1 MRHTLLP
8 STLICDFRNT
18 HISPRFLQ
26 RIDFQKTDFG
36 AEFGAEPGF
45 VDSTVQLVDL
55 FEGEAFG
62 FVDEEPDECD
72 ADEAETGCFFNFLGV
87 SFWYTQMGLVWGWG
101 FFGGAAYLP
110 QMKKTLDWRFAC
122 SSLTMYGVEY
132 AWTREIRCFVLFFS
146 FLSRMVKLTEVSTY
160 NCKVE

>member
-72 ADEAETGCFFNFLGV
+72 ADEAETGCFFGLVFG
-87 SFWYTQMGLVWGWG
+87 YTQMGLVWGRV
-101 FFGGAAYLP
+101 FFWTGL
-110 QMKKTLDWRFAC
+110 
-122 SSLTMYGVEY
+122 LTCP
-132 AWTREIRCFVLFFS
+132 R
-146 FLSRMVKLTEVSTY
+146 
-160 NCKVE
+160 

>member
-26 RIDFQKTDFG
+26 RIDFQKTDFR

-45 VDSTVQLVDL
+45 VDSAVQLVDL

-72 ADEAETGCFFNFLGV
+72 ADEAETGC
-87 SFWYTQMGLVWGWG
+87 WG
-101 FFGGAAYLP
+101 
-110 QMKKTLDWRFAC
+110 
-122 SSLTMYGVEY
+122 
-132 AWTREIRCFVLFFS
+132 
-146 FLSRMVKLTEVSTY
+146 
-160 NCKVE
+160 

>member
-8 STLICDFRNT
+8 STLICDFGNT

-26 RIDFQKTDFG
+26 SIDFQKTDFG

-72 ADEAETGCFFNFLGV
+72 ADEAETGCFFG
-87 SFWYTQMGLVWGWG
+87 
-101 FFGGAAYLP
+101 
-110 QMKKTLDWRFAC
+110 
-122 SSLTMYGVEY
+122 
-132 AWTREIRCFVLFFS
+132 
-146 FLSRMVKLTEVSTY
+146 
-160 NCKVE
+160 

>member
-8 STLICDFRNT
+8 STLICDFGNT

-36 AEFGAEPGF
+36 AEFRAEPGF
-45 VDSTVQLVDL
+45 VDSAVELVDL

-72 ADEAETGCFFNFLGV
+72 ADEAETGWFLV
-87 SFWYTQMGLVWGWG
+87 SFWLYADGIGLGEFFLGG
-101 FFGGAAYLP
+101 FFGAAYLP

-132 AWTREIRCFVLFFS
+132 AWTREIRCFVLFF
-146 FLSRMVKLTEVSTY
+146 FPVTNGEVDGS
-160 NCKVE
+160 K

>member
-8 STLICDFRNT
+8 STLIGDFRNT

-45 VDSTVQLVDL
+45 VDSAVQLVDL

-72 ADEAETGCFFNFLGV
+72 ADEAETGCFWLVFLALCR
-87 SFWYTQMGLVWGWG
+87 WDW
-101 FFGGAAYLP
+101 FGGGVFCLGCLP
-110 QMKKTLDWRFAC
+110 APDEEDFGLEICVFFVDHVWCRIRLDARD
-122 SSLTMYGVEY
+122 
-132 AWTREIRCFVLFFS
+132 
-146 FLSRMVKLTEVSTY
+146 
-160 NCKVE
+160 

>member
-8 STLICDFRNT
+8 STLIGDFRNT

-26 RIDFQKTDFG
+26 SIDFQKTDFG
-36 AEFGAEPGF
+36 AEFRAEPGF
-45 VDSTVQLVDL
+45 VDSAVQLVDL

-72 ADEAETGCFFNFLGV
+72 ADEAETGCLGLVFRVYADGMGLGV
-87 SFWYTQMGLVWGWG
+87 GVFLW
-101 FFGGAAYLP
+101 GAAYLP

-132 AWTREIRCFVLFFS
+132 AWTREIRCFVLFF
-146 FLSRMVKLTEVSTY
+146 FPCHEW
-160 NCKVE
+160 

>member
-26 RIDFQKTDFG
+26 SIDFQKTDFG

-45 VDSTVQLVDL
+45 VDSTVELVDL

-72 ADEAETGCFFNFLGV
+72 ADEAETGWFLV
-87 SFWYTQMGLVWGWG
+87 SFWVYADGMGLGVGG
-101 FFGGAAYLP
+101 FFWGGCLP
-110 QMKKTLDWRFAC
+110 APDEEDFGLEICVFFVDHVWCRVRLDAR
-122 SSLTMYGVEY
+122 G
-132 AWTREIRCFVLFFS
+132 
-146 FLSRMVKLTEVSTY
+146 
-160 NCKVE
+160 

>member
-1 MRHTLLP
+1 M
-8 STLICDFRNT
+8 
-18 HISPRFLQ
+18 
-26 RIDFQKTDFG
+26 
-36 AEFGAEPGF
+36 
-45 VDSTVQLVDL
+45 

-72 ADEAETGCFFNFLGV
+72 ADEAETGCFGV
-87 SFWYTQMGLVWGWG
+87 SFFWLYADGMGLGVGV
-101 FFGGAAYLP
+101 FFRGAAYLP

-132 AWTREIRCFVLFFS
+132 AWTREIRCFVLFF
-146 FLSRMVKLTEVSTY
+146 FFPVTNGEVSNLCTY

>member
-45 VDSTVQLVDL
+45 VDSTVELVDL

-72 ADEAETGCFFNFLGV
+72 ADEAETG
-87 SFWYTQMGLVWGWG
+87 W
-101 FFGGAAYLP
+101 FFG
-110 QMKKTLDWRFAC
+110 
-122 SSLTMYGVEY
+122 
-132 AWTREIRCFVLFFS
+132 
-146 FLSRMVKLTEVSTY
+146 
-160 NCKVE
+160 

>member
-45 VDSTVQLVDL
+45 VDSAVELVDL

-72 ADEAETGCFFNFLGV
+72 ADEAETGCFLGLG
-87 SFWYTQMGLVWGWG
+87 FWYTQMGLVWG
-101 FFGGAAYLP
+101 FLGGL
-110 QMKKTLDWRFAC
+110 
-122 SSLTMYGVEY
+122 LTCP
-132 AWTREIRCFVLFFS
+132 R
-146 FLSRMVKLTEVSTY
+146 
-160 NCKVE
+160 

>member
-1 MRHTLLP
+1 MRALHPHTTYYNQPPIPHPPFQKISPLLHSPIGLNMRHTLLP

-45 VDSTVQLVDL
+45 VDSAVQLVDL

-72 ADEAETGCFFNFLGV
+72 ADEAETGWFFWV
-87 SFWYTQMGLVWGWG
+87 SFWVYADWDW
-101 FFGGAAYLP
+101 FGGGEFFLGG
-110 QMKKTLDWRFAC
+110 L
-122 SSLTMYGVEY
+122 LTCP
-132 AWTREIRCFVLFFS
+132 R
-146 FLSRMVKLTEVSTY
+146 
-160 NCKVE
+160 

>member
-36 AEFGAEPGF
+36 AEFRAEPGF
-45 VDSTVQLVDL
+45 VDSAVQLVDL

-72 ADEAETGCFFNFLGV
+72 ADEAETVYFFGGV
-87 SFWYTQMGLVWGWG
+87 SFLTLRRWDW
-101 FFGGAAYLP
+101 FGGGGFSLGGCLP
-110 QMKKTLDWRFAC
+110 APDEEDFGLEICVFFVDHVWCRIRLDARD
-122 SSLTMYGVEY
+122 
-132 AWTREIRCFVLFFS
+132 
-146 FLSRMVKLTEVSTY
+146 
-160 NCKVE
+160 

>member
-45 VDSTVQLVDL
+45 VDSAVQLVDL

-72 ADEAETGCFFNFLGV
+72 AEEAETGCC
-87 SFWYTQMGLVWGWG
+87 
-101 FFGGAAYLP
+101 FFGKFLALRRWDG
-110 QMKKTLDWRFAC
+110 F
-122 SSLTMYGVEY
+122 GGIV
-132 AWTREIRCFVLFFS
+132 FFLFFG
-146 FLSRMVKLTEVSTY
+146 LLT
-160 NCKVE
+160 CPR

>member
-8 STLICDFRNT
+8 STLICDFGNT

-45 VDSTVQLVDL
+45 VDSTVELVDL

-72 ADEAETGCFFNFLGV
+72 ADEAETGCFLG
-87 SFWYTQMGLVWGWG
+87 
-101 FFGGAAYLP
+101 
-110 QMKKTLDWRFAC
+110 
-122 SSLTMYGVEY
+122 
-132 AWTREIRCFVLFFS
+132 
-146 FLSRMVKLTEVSTY
+146 
-160 NCKVE
+160 